1 MSAQT
6 QQNERS
12 NLIFRGWRRISPSL
26 VPVLAV
32 LTAMILTIPLMVI
45 TGGRGDVGRGLNIAF
60 TAYASLIEG
69 SVGIAVNQM
78 LSVNDVALVQRV
90 ADNAPADRPLNR
102 SELRSLNQAV
112 GQIVAIGVDNVKAYE
127 EIIRRYESQL
137 NAEQIDLLGARI
149 GPMIEISADRL
160 EAMRTFVTA
169 LGAADNVT
177 EIVRIYGPREE
188 FSDEDRAFVTQT
200 VTLPDESIPN
210 ETLLDYLK
218 VVHTA
223 GTVRTMERIY
233 EQYDVLQ
240 ALGLSPLDADARAI
254 EAIAALASN
263 QGTGSALVL
272 SLMDQLHRL
281 EAASITEDETEALA
295 NQLLLVD
302 SMYTN
307 NVITNTDVRAAL
319 SEELPPFLA
328 SNFTVYR
335 PGNQPLLINRGTTAP
350 VGTVL
355 NANNTPDDPSDDRV
369 DTVYAQVGDRAI
381 LFFPFNL
388 ERMLT
393 RAIPYVIAGL
403 AVALCFKAGLFN
415 IGAEGQLYMGAILAV
430 WVGFSPVFDFLPGVL
445 RLVAVIIAG
454 VIGGGLWG
462 FIPGALKAFTG
473 AHEVINTIMLNFI
486 AIKFVEWMIRSKEP
500 YILRDPQASVDQ
512 TPNVV
517 ASAILPRFTEVS
529 VLVFVLFALIVAGIV
544 YLSVRSRLS
553 AQPRLIIRPIAYG
566 IATFAGLLIATAL
579 NVRGSLHVGLVLMFA
594 VVFLVQWFLDKTTPG
609 YALQTVGA
617 NSDAARYAGIS
628 VKWNLVLAMMIGGGL
643 AGLAGAI
650 EMSGVQYN
658 MKPGFFAGLGFD
670 AISVALLARSQP
682 RNMIF
687 AGLLWGALVSGAGLM
702 QVRAD
707 ISIDLVRII
716 QALII
721 LFIAAD
727 AIVRWLWRIP
737 KGTESG
743 AAVFTKGW
751 SG

>member
-1 MSAQT
+1 MSTTQT
-6 QQNERS
+6 QTESS
-12 NLIFRGWRRISPSL
+12 NPIFRFWRRISPSL

-45 TGGRGDVGRGLNIAF
+45 TGGKGDIGRGLNIAF

-69 SVGIAVNQM
+69 SVGVAVNQM
-78 LSVNDVALVQRV
+78 LSVDDVALVQRV
-90 ADNAPADRPLNR
+90 AENAPADQPLNR
-102 SELRSLNQAV
+102 NELRSLNQAV
-112 GQIVAIGVDNVKAYE
+112 GQIVTIGLDDLQRYE
-127 EIIRRYESQL
+127 EVIRRYEGQL
-137 NAEQIDLLGARI
+137 DSEQIDLLGARV
-149 GPMIEISADRL
+149 GPMIEIGAERL
-160 EAMRTFVTA
+160 EAMRGFVAA
-169 LGAADNVT
+169 LGAAPNVT
-177 EIVRIYGPREE
+177 ELIRVYGAREE
-188 FSDEDRAFVTQT
+188 FSDEDRAVLTET
-200 VTLPDESIPN
+200 VTLPDPSIPN
-210 ETLLDYLK
+210 DTLLDYLK
-218 VVHTA
+218 VVHA
-223 GTVRTMERIY
+223 QGTVRTMERIY
-233 EQYDVLQ
+233 EQFDT
-240 ALGLSPLDADARAI
+240 LGTLELAPLDADARTI
-254 EAIAALASN
+254 EAIAALSSN
-263 QGTGSALVL
+263 QSSGSALVL
-272 SLMDQLHRL
+272 SLMDQFHRL
-281 EAASITEDETEALA
+281 EAASITEAETEALA

-302 SMYTN
+302 SMYTSDVVAN
-307 NVITNTDVRAAL
+307 ADVRTAL
-319 SEELPPFLA
+319 NEELPVFLA
-328 SNFTVYR
+328 NNFTVYR
-335 PGNQPLLINRGTTAP
+335 PGNQPLLINRGSTAP
-350 VGTVL
+350 AAMIW
-355 NANNTPDDPSDDRV
+355 NANNTPDNPDDDRV
-369 DTVYAQVGDRAI
+369 DTVYAQLGNRAL

-430 WVGFSPVFDFLPGVL
+430 WVGFSPAFDFLPGVL
-445 RLVAVIIAG
+445 RLAAMIVAGA
-454 VIGGGLWG
+454 IGGGLWG

-500 YILRDPQASVDQ
+500 YILRDPAASVDQ

-517 ASAILPRFTEVS
+517 ADAILPRFTEVS
-529 VLVFVLFALIVAGIV
+529 PWLFVVIALIVAGILFV
-544 YLSVRSRLS
+544 SVRSRLS
-553 AQPRLIIRPIAYG
+553 ANPRLILRPILYG
-566 IATFAGLLIATAL
+566 LATFAGLIIATAL
-579 NVRGSLHVGLVLMFA
+579 NVRGSLHLGLVIMFA
-594 VVFLVQWFLDKTTPG
+594 LVFFVQWFLDKTTPG

-617 NSDAARYAGIS
+617 NSDAARYAGMS

-650 EMSGVQYN
+650 EMSGVQFN
-658 MKPGFFAGLGFD
+658 MKPGFFSGLGFD

-687 AGLLWGALVSGAGLM
+687 AGLLWGALLSGAGLM

-737 KGTESG
+737 EGSESG

-751 SG
+751 AG